1 MNDSEFNVL
10 LKEMVEGILLAF
22 NKFDIMNESVSSLNA
37 GSLYYFVQGVNNKP
51 TYYWPDGSLSSKKP
65 NDGETWTKPNFTGGP
80 TETWQWDD
88 YMGQW
93 INITNHP
100 NGRQTHRQAANQNMS
115 GGWGVSGGYSSG
127 NGTLYIPDD
136 FDMTEVK
143 MDLGRIEQIK
153 CECGSEKCG
162 SNKHSNWC
170 PKYDNT

>member
-88 YMGQW
+88 YIGQW
-93 INITNHP
+93 VNITNHP
-100 NGRQTHRQAANQNMS
+100 NGRQTHRQAANQ
-115 GGWGVSGGYSSG
+115 GYAAVSGSTY
-127 NGTLYIPDD
+127 LLPDD
-136 FDMTEVK
+136 YGMVEAKIDWAK
-143 MDLGRIEQIK
+143 PALN

-162 SNKHSNWC
+162 SNRHSNWC